1 MLPARR
7 AVESAGRGPRDASQE
22 GCGRI
27 HASAGIRTDVRAPM
41 DGCRRISGLSG
52 SRAPR
57 RRNYGGAKNRTETAV
72 PETTSG
78 RGAPGLESMVLRL
91 T

>member
-27 HASAGIRTDVRAPM
+27 HASAGIRTAMSVHPWMDVAGSADSVVQELRG
-41 DGCRRISGLSG
+41 DGAMGELKIEQKRQSRR
-52 SRAPR
+52 PR
-57 RRNYGGAKNRTETAV
+57 RAV
-72 PETTSG
+72 EPQD
-78 RGAPGLESMVLRL
+78 
-91 T
+91 